1 MLGIIIT
8 FGAMLTAIVL
18 ELNGGIGCGA
28 VVMVLLNVKRDKG
41 QTEDNANRIGLGQ

>member
-28 VVMVLLNVKRDKG
+28 VVMVLLNDKRDKG

>member
-8 FGAMLTAIVL
+8 FGAMVTAIVFGM
-18 ELNGGIGCGA
+18 NGGIGCGA
-28 VVMVLLNVKRDKG
+28 VVMLVLNERSDKS